1 MQNITPE
8 IAQNIFSN
16 AQSNGVPV
24 EVYLQNVISNSQNK
38 IEPEPLLSDLLKNLV
53 GKIDSSKIPIKKS
66 ETTAFGLALAKKFA
80 KQVTRLPQ
88 I

>member
-24 EVYLQNVISNSQNK
+24 EVYLQNVISNSQSK
-38 IEPEPLLSDLLKNLV
+38 VETEPLLSDLLKNLV
-53 GKIDSSKIPIKKS
+53 GKIDSSKTRLKKPA
-66 ETTAFGLALAKKFA
+66 TTEYGQVLAKKFA
-80 KQVTRLPQ
+80 EQGIK
-88 I
+88 

>member
-16 AQSNGVPV
+16 AHTNGVPV

-38 IEPEPLLSDLLKNLV
+38 VETEPLLSDLVKNLI
-53 GKIDSSKIPIKKS
+53 GKIDSSKISDKKS
-66 ETTAFGLALAKKFA
+66 VTTEFGQALAKKFA
-80 KQVTRLPQ
+80 KQGIKLP
-88 I
+88 